1 VQGERFAEL
10 KSITQPTLVVNGN
23 SDIMIPTVNSYTL
36 SQHIPIRGTRR
47 IFSIPACFSH
57 MHVCSWMVDSNP
69 QRSVEQINGRSKV
82 EPVRV
87 EFLFD
92 FGSPNAYLAEKVI
105 PEIERRASAKFEY
118 VPVLLGGIYKLTN
131 NRSPGE
137 SLAGIKNKPE
147 FMELEIDRFIRRH
160 NITTFHKNPF
170 FPVNTLQLMRGAVAA
185 RFEGV
190 FEPYFRAAY
199 HHMWEEPKKM
209 DDPQVAREAFLSS
222 NIEFDLL
229 FARAQQ
235 PDVKNRLLELTQSAV
250 DRGAFGSPT
259 FFVGKQMFFGKDQLR
274 DVEEAIIA
282 AGMPAAKQRQQA
294 RA

>member
-1 VQGERFAEL
+1 MDPV
-10 KSITQPTLVVNGN
+10 
-23 SDIMIPTVNSYTL
+23 
-36 SQHIPIRGTRR
+36 
-47 IFSIPACFSH
+47 
-57 MHVCSWMVDSNP
+57 
-69 QRSVEQINGRSKV
+69 KV
-82 EPVRV
+82 E
-87 EFLFD
+87 FMFD

-105 PEIERRASAKFEY
+105 PEIERRTGVTFEY

-147 FMELEIDRFIRRH
+147 FMELETQRFIRRH

-185 RFEGV
+185 QFEGV

-199 HHMWEEPKKM
+199 HHMWEAPKKM
-209 DDPQVAREAFLSS
+209 DDPHVAREAFISS
-222 NIEFDLL
+222 NIDFDRL
-229 FARAQQ
+229 FARSQQ
-235 PDVKNRLLELTQSAV
+235 PDVKSRLLELTQDAV

-259 FFVGKQMFFGKDQLR
+259 FFVGKEMFFGKDQLR
-274 DVEEAIIA
+274 DVEEAIVE
-282 AGMPAAKQRQQA
+282 AGASAAKERQQA